1 MLRGRKP
8 SVSSDYKLIYHKDA
22 IKFLDKQETAVQE
35 RIAKGL
41 TGLIKIPPSGDIK
54 LMKGNHDLYRLRIGT
69 YRILFEISHTEKIVY
84 IQAIDSRGG
93 IYK

>member
-1 MLRGRKP
+1 MN
-8 SVSSDYKLIYHKDA
+8 SDYKLFYHKDA
-22 IKFLDKQETAVQE
+22 LKFLAKQEVALQE

-41 TGLIKIPPSGDIK
+41 TVLIAIPPRGDIK
-54 LMKGNHDLYRLRIGT
+54 SLKGYQGLYRLRIGA
-69 YRILFEISHTEKIVY
+69 YRIIFEINHTEKIVY

>member
-1 MLRGRKP
+1 M
-8 SVSSDYKLIYHKDA
+8 SSDYKLIYHKDA
-22 IKFLDKQETAVQE
+22 LKFLAKQEVGVQE

-41 TGLIKIPPSGDIK
+41 TGLLLIPPKGDIK
-54 LMKGNHDLYRLRIGT
+54 LLKGHEGLYRLRVGT
-69 YRILFEISHTEKIVY
+69 YRLLFEINHTENIVY

>member
-1 MLRGRKP
+1 MN
-8 SVSSDYKLIYHKDA
+8 SDYKLIYHKDA
-22 IKFLDKQETAVQE
+22 LKFLTKQEVAVQE

-41 TGLIKIPPSGDIK
+41 TGLLTIPTRCDVK
-54 LMKGNHDLYRLRIGT
+54 QMKGYQGLYRLRIGT
-69 YRILFEISHTEKIVY
+69 YRILFEINHTQKIVY